1 MKIYSNGE
9 MVEVSGGVTMDQVNA
24 VIDQKLADYTSQE
37 VYSTEEK
44 RIGTWIDGNPLY
56 QKTFTGTVS
65 SDGTFP
71 AIKIAG
77 VQTWVNGAGW
87 IIRNDKYQYPIP
99 ALYSPQDFV
108 GFAISTNG
116 ANILFNY
123 GTAVGTVIKNATFH
137 ITFRYTKTTDQ
148 ATVLTKKP
156 QFIPTAAVTS
166 ATSEL
171 QGEEV

>member
-65 SDGTFP
+65 SVGTFP

-87 IIRNDKYQYPIP
+87 IVRNDKYQYPIP
-99 ALYSPQDFV
+99 AFYSPQDYI
-108 GFAISTNG
+108 GFAARPDG
-116 ANILFNY
+116 ATLFFNY
-123 GTAVGTVIKNATFH
+123 GTALNTVIKNAPFH
-137 ITFRYTKTTDQ
+137 ITFQYTKTTDQ
-148 ATVLTKKP
+148 ATVLSENP